1 MGAAA
6 SRLAP
11 PTQALQIMASF
22 IKLKTV
28 AVLVAFVACY
38 VAAEQLKPTQRME
51 DTIVDIGATIPEQFG
66 GWRVDHSTE
75 LIQPSPDVQ
84 ETVEEIYDQVVN
96 RTYVNSQGDK
106 VMLSIAY
113 GGDQTDA
120 LKAHRQEVCYSA
132 QGFKVS
138 NVHEDRL
145 TIGDHQIGVT
155 RMFAQQGPRKEPVTY
170 WFTMADQAVT
180 GRFER
185 LFVQIGYGLRGVI
198 PDGALVRVSTFS
210 ADPDAAY
217 RQHDEF
223 VRELVEHIQNP
234 RVIAVMGTNPGA

>member
-1 MGAAA
+1 
-6 SRLAP
+6 
-11 PTQALQIMASF
+11 MASF
-22 IKLKTV
+22 IKIKTV
-28 AVLVAFVACY
+28 VVLAVFAVSY
-38 VAAEQLKPTQRME
+38 VAAERLKPSQRME
-51 DTIVDIGATIPEQFG
+51 DTMTDIAAAIPEQFG
-66 GWRVDHSTE
+66 DWRVDHSTE

-84 ETVEEIYDQVVN
+84 ETVDEIYDQVVN

-138 NVHEDRL
+138 NVYEDRL
-145 TIGDHQIGVT
+145 TVGNTSLGVT
-155 RMFAQQGPRKEPVTY
+155 RMFAQQGGRKEPVTY
-170 WFTMADQAVT
+170 WFTMADKAVT

-185 LFVQIGYGLRGVI
+185 LFVQIGYGLQGVI

-210 ADPDAAY
+210 ADPAQAY

-223 VRELVEHIQNP
+223 VRELVGHIESP

>member
-1 MGAAA
+1 
-6 SRLAP
+6 
-11 PTQALQIMASF
+11 MASF

-28 AVLVAFVACY
+28 VVLAAFAVCY
-38 VAAEQLKPTQRME
+38 VAAEQLKPTQRM
-51 DTIVDIGATIPEQFG
+51 DATIVDIAAAIPEEFG
-66 GWRVDHSTE
+66 DWRVDHSTE

-84 ETVEEIYDQVVN
+84 ETVDQIYDQVVN
-96 RTYVNSQGDK
+96 RTYVNSRGDK

-120 LKAHRQEVCYSA
+120 LKAHRQEVCYTA

-138 NVHEDRL
+138 NVHEDRMNVGSTEL
-145 TIGDHQIGVT
+145 RVT
-155 RMFAQQGPRKEPVTY
+155 RMFAQQGARQEPVTY

-198 PDGALVRVSTFS
+198 PDGALVRVSTFGAV
-210 ADPDAAY
+210 ADSAY

-223 VRELVEHIQNP
+223 VRELVGHINSP